1 MMQTLENGEKNNF
14 GPNPGSQFFLADLP
28 LLVVR
33 HCFKL
38 YQCDLKGK
46 NLISSFFWPK
56 FPPPPSIFFVGSS
69 YSILRKFSDRRTD
82 R

>member
-28 LLVVR
+28 LLVAR

-38 YQCDLKGK
+38 YQCDLKEK
-46 NLISSFFWPK
+46 NLIS
-56 FPPPPSIFFVGSS
+56 G
-69 YSILRKFSDRRTD
+69 
-82 R
+82 

>member
-28 LLVVR
+28 LLVAR

-46 NLISSFFWPK
+46 NLLAQIPAPSLNFFRGFIVFNLEK
-56 FPPPPSIFFVGSS
+56 I
-69 YSILRKFSDRRTD
+69 
-82 R
+82 